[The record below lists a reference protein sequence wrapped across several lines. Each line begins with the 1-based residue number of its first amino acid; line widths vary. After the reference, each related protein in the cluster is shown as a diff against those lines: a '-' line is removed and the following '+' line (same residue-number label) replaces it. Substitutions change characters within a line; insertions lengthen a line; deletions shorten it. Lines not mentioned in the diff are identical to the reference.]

1 MAGVPVESCQAER
14 TASPMDCAGCPGSQ
28 GSSRK
33 KRMASA
39 YHAAADSYPPI
50 RSPTARAEAGAAS
63 LMRAMSVRAAAVSV
77 VLSVKRR

>member
-1 MAGVPVESCQAER
+1 MPGEPGLVEEEADGVGVPRGGRLV
-14 TASPMDCAGCPGSQ
+14 
-28 GSSRK
+28 SS
-33 KRMASA
+33 
-39 YHAAADSYPPI
+39 I